1 MAARRGQKRQWS
13 DSPPAPGAAYE
24 ALAPPPAGSGTR
36 GSRALAEVL
45 RRAAD
50 AAAPG
55 PPSDDEGEAPPAAAA
70 AVAAPVEPYAEFATR
85 TLAIAAAER
94 GVVPPR
100 ITPIAEIDAFFAHLF
115 ADPGL
120 RRLAARRPIAPYE
133 TEADIP
139 GARPAEAVAEPD
151 EEAPVLEDLELPEA
165 PSLDAAN
172 VATPA
177 VRQRRQRKRRRPSLG
192 RN

>member
-1 MAARRGQKRQWS
+1 M
-13 DSPPAPGAAYE
+13 
-24 ALAPPPAGSGTR
+24 
-36 GSRALAEVL
+36 
-45 RRAAD
+45 
-50 AAAPG
+50 
-55 PPSDDEGEAPPAAAA
+55 
-70 AVAAPVEPYAEFATR
+70 AAPVEPYAEFATR

-192 RN
+192 RNSNPGLELKKTALKIYFTKKENNSRYGMQDAADEANASRMDGSDKVKKSTLDCWKRDNFGASETWTS